1 MSVINQMLRDL
12 DRQTALAGTSQ
23 RPSATR
29 SGQLFGTQ
37 TGKVFVASH
46 RAAWHRWLKIGA
58 GALFVL
64 GAGVVVGLEGGML
77 DISAPAGS
85 VHAVALPEAVVV
97 ESPVAPVVMAVDALP
112 VPDSA
117 PLRDAVPMV
126 ALPIRGPVPKVVA
139 MVKPVLSNNESRP
152 APVPELALGPVA
164 PSSVLAVLAQAQSL
178 WRSGSQ
184 EAALELLS
192 QAVASAERDAAV
204 LSSLAHND
212 RLVLLVRELVR
223 QQLAMGQV
231 GPAMEVMVRLAPAL
245 SGSAETW
252 ALRGHAAQRLGQHQS
267 SADAYVM
274 ALKIRPNE
282 PRWMLGAAVS
292 LASLGQLQDA
302 ADMADKARTAGW
314 VSPDVLAYLSQLGVT
329 LRQP

>member
-1 MSVINQMLRDL
+1 MLRDL

-23 RPSATR
+23 RPSAAR
-29 SGQLFGTQ
+29 GGQLLGTQ
-37 TGKVFVASH
+37 SGKVFVAG
-46 RAAWHRWLKIGA
+46 RRVVWHRWLKIGG
-58 GALFVL
+58 GALVVL
-64 GAGVVVGLEGGML
+64 GAGVLVWLQGGLQ
-77 DISAPAGS
+77 DISVPAGS
-85 VHAVALPEAVVV
+85 VHAVALPASLVV
-97 ESPVAPVVMAVDALP
+97 ERPVASVAMAVDTLP
-112 VPDSA
+112 VPDAA
-117 PLRDAVPMV
+117 PLRDAEPVVV

-139 MVKPVLSNNESRP
+139 MVKPVLANNEFRP
-152 APVPELALGPVA
+152 APVPETAMGPVA

-192 QAVASAERDAAV
+192 QAVASAERDAAG
-204 LSSLAHND
+204 LSAVAHND
-212 RLVLLVRELVR
+212 RLVLLVRELAR
-223 QQLAMGQV
+223 LQLAMGQV

-282 PRWMLGAAVS
+282 PRWMLGAAVA
-292 LASLGQLQDA
+292 LASLGQLHEA
-302 ADMADKARTAGW
+302 ADMADKARSAGW
-314 VSPDVLAYLSQLGVT
+314 VSPEVLAYLSQLGVT
-329 LRQP
+329 LREP

>member
-1 MSVINQMLRDL
+1 
-12 DRQTALAGTSQ
+12 
-23 RPSATR
+23 
-29 SGQLFGTQ
+29 
-37 TGKVFVASH
+37 
-46 RAAWHRWLKIGA
+46 
-58 GALFVL
+58 
-64 GAGVVVGLEGGML
+64 ML

-112 VPDSA
+112 VPDAA
-117 PLRDAVPMV
+117 PLRDAVPV
-126 ALPIRGPVPKVVA
+126 AAALPIRGPVPKVVA
-139 MVKPVLSNNESRP
+139 MVKPVLANNESRP

-192 QAVASAERDAAV
+192 QAVASAERDAAG
-204 LSSLAHND
+204 LSSVAHND

-329 LRQP
+329 LREP